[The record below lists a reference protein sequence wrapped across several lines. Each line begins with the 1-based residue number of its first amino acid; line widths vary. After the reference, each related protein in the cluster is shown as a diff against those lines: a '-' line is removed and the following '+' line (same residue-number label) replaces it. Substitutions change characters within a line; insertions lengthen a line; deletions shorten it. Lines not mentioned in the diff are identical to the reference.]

1 MTVAAFVLSAGLLT
15 PTAPP
20 RTTPAAA
27 TFTELV
33 PALPAGVV
41 DALARRGIASPT
53 PIQLAAVPQAL
64 AGESLLLHA
73 ETGSGKSLA
82 FLLPTL
88 LRLGGSGRKLLVVA
102 PTRELCVQLANE
114 AATLLPSASAVQIV
128 AVGCT
133 PSPEAL
139 LDASAIVCTAPEM
152 LDALHGGEILG
163 AACGEALRTLGA
175 VVLDE
180 LDTLLPIGRVYGGR
194 AEARK
199 KLLNRKEAE
208 APAQQL
214 LRAVIEACA
223 LPDLQA
229 RRNSSAH
236 FGAIRRNSRRN
247 SAQFADARSTLP
259 PDPQVVGASA
269 TVARPVRLKLERV
282 LRRDPHGR
290 WYGTATPIVRAAEVE
305 ARDLQAAPRAVMI
318 PEGVRHF
325 YLRLG
330 AGVKL
335 RRASPLRAARPVSIK
350 RLTLKQKRARKAE
363 AADDAA
369 VAIGTHSL
377 LLALDAALAELKPA
391 SALVFICRSAGLTVR
406 RATRELRALGLPA
419 TALHEAIGLEH
430 DAEGEGGGGGGGE
443 GGEGGADGGGGEGG
457 GGRNS
462 SGGGGGEGSSGRGA
476 LPGGYG
482 GHGGGEGGEGEGGGV
497 LMHVYSQHLSHSY

>member
-1 MTVAAFVLSAGLLT
+1 MTVSAFLLLSLGLHTPT

-229 RRNSSAH
+229 RRNSSARNSAQ
-236 FGAIRRNSRRN
+236 FGATLGAIRRNSPTRAQPFPPTRRWWAPRPRSRGR
-247 SAQFADARSTLP
+247 SASSSSACC
-259 PDPQVVGASA
+259 GATRTA
-269 TVARPVRLKLERV
+269 A
-282 LRRDPHGR
+282 
-290 WYGTATPIVRAAEVE
+290 GTAR
-305 ARDLQAAPRAVMI
+305 RRQSCAPR
-318 PEGVRHF
+318 RW
-325 YLRLG
+325 
-330 AGVKL
+330 
-335 RRASPLRAARPVSIK
+335 RRVTS
-350 RLTLKQKRARKAE
+350 
-363 AADDAA
+363 
-369 VAIGTHSL
+369 
-377 LLALDAALAELKPA
+377 
-391 SALVFICRSAGLTVR
+391 R
-406 RATRELRALGLPA
+406 RRR
-419 TALHEAIGLEH
+419 
-430 DAEGEGGGGGGGE
+430 
-443 GGEGGADGGGGEGG
+443 
-457 GGRNS
+457 GR
-462 SGGGGGEGSSGRGA
+462 
-476 LPGGYG
+476 
-482 GHGGGEGGEGEGGGV
+482 
-497 LMHVYSQHLSHSY
+497 

>member
-1 MTVAAFVLSAGLLT
+1 MGLNT

-33 PALPAGVV
+33 PALPSGVV

-229 RRNSSAH
+229 RRNSAQLGAIPWRSL
-236 FGAIRRNSRRN
+236 GAIRRNSPTR
-247 SAQFADARSTLP
+247 AQPLP
-259 PDPQVVGASA
+259 PTRRWWAPRPRSRGRSASSSSACCGATRTA
-269 TVARPVRLKLERV
+269 A
-282 LRRDPHGR
+282 
-290 WYGTATPIVRAAEVE
+290 GTARRRQSCAQRRWRRVTSR
-305 ARDLQAAPRAVMI
+305 R
-318 PEGVRHF
+318 
-325 YLRLG
+325 
-330 AGVKL
+330 
-335 RRASPLRAARPVSIK
+335 RRAR
-350 RLTLKQKRARKAE
+350 
-363 AADDAA
+363 
-369 VAIGTHSL
+369 
-377 LLALDAALAELKPA
+377 
-391 SALVFICRSAGLTVR
+391 
-406 RATRELRALGLPA
+406 
-419 TALHEAIGLEH
+419 
-430 DAEGEGGGGGGGE
+430 
-443 GGEGGADGGGGEGG
+443 
-457 GGRNS
+457 
-462 SGGGGGEGSSGRGA
+462 
-476 LPGGYG
+476 
-482 GHGGGEGGEGEGGGV
+482 
-497 LMHVYSQHLSHSY
+497 

>member
-1 MTVAAFVLSAGLLT
+1 MTPAAFLRLSVVGIQT

-33 PALPAGVV
+33 PALPSGVV

-229 RRNSSAH
+229 RRNSSA
-236 FGAIRRNSRRN
+236 RNSAQFHAKSRRN
-247 SAQFADARSTLP
+247 SAQFADAFSTPSPRPRRWWAPRPRSRGRSASSSSACC
-259 PDPQVVGASA
+259 GATRTA
-269 TVARPVRLKLERV
+269 A
-282 LRRDPHGR
+282 
-290 WYGTATPIVRAAEVE
+290 GTAR
-305 ARDLQAAPRAVMI
+305 RRQSCAPRRWRRVTC
-318 PEGVRHF
+318 R
-325 YLRLG
+325 R
-330 AGVKL
+330 
-335 RRASPLRAARPVSIK
+335 RRAR
-350 RLTLKQKRARKAE
+350 
-363 AADDAA
+363 
-369 VAIGTHSL
+369 
-377 LLALDAALAELKPA
+377 
-391 SALVFICRSAGLTVR
+391 
-406 RATRELRALGLPA
+406 
-419 TALHEAIGLEH
+419 
-430 DAEGEGGGGGGGE
+430 
-443 GGEGGADGGGGEGG
+443 
-457 GGRNS
+457 
-462 SGGGGGEGSSGRGA
+462 
-476 LPGGYG
+476 
-482 GHGGGEGGEGEGGGV
+482 
-497 LMHVYSQHLSHSY
+497 

>member
-1 MTVAAFVLSAGLLT
+1 M
-15 PTAPP
+15 
-20 RTTPAAA
+20 
-27 TFTELV
+27 
-33 PALPAGVV
+33 
-41 DALARRGIASPT
+41 
-53 PIQLAAVPQAL
+53 
-64 AGESLLLHA
+64 
-73 ETGSGKSLA
+73 
-82 FLLPTL
+82 
-88 LRLGGSGRKLLVVA
+88 A

-152 LDALHGGEILG
+152 LDALHGGGVLG
-163 AACGEALRTLGA
+163 AASQEALRRLGA

-180 LDTLLPIGRVYGGR
+180 LDTLLPIGRVYKRVG

-214 LRAVIEACA
+214 LRAAIEACA

-229 RRNSSAH
+229 RAIRRSSRNSMQSL
-236 FGAIRRNSRRN
+236 GAIRRG
-247 SAQFADARSTLP
+247 ADARSAPP

-269 TVARPVRLKLERV
+269 WSRGRSASSSSV

-335 RRASPLRAARPVSIK
+335 RRASPLRAARPN
-350 RLTLKQKRARKAE
+350 
-363 AADDAA
+363 
-369 VAIGTHSL
+369 
-377 LLALDAALAELKPA
+377 
-391 SALVFICRSAGLTVR
+391 SA
-406 RATRELRALGLPA
+406 
-419 TALHEAIGLEH
+419 
-430 DAEGEGGGGGGGE
+430 
-443 GGEGGADGGGGEGG
+443 
-457 GGRNS
+457 
-462 SGGGGGEGSSGRGA
+462 
-476 LPGGYG
+476 
-482 GHGGGEGGEGEGGGV
+482 
-497 LMHVYSQHLSHSY
+497 

>member
-1 MTVAAFVLSAGLLT
+1 MTVAAFLTLLSGLQT

-33 PALPAGVV
+33 PALPSGVV

-229 RRNSSAH
+229 RRNSSARNSAQ
-236 FGAIRRNSRRN
+236 FGATLGAIRRNSPTRAQPFPPTRRWWAPRPRSRGR
-247 SAQFADARSTLP
+247 SASSSS
-259 PDPQVVGASA
+259 VCCGATRTA
-269 TVARPVRLKLERV
+269 A
-282 LRRDPHGR
+282 
-290 WYGTATPIVRAAEVE
+290 GTA
-305 ARDLQAAPRAVMI
+305 
-318 PEGVRHF
+318 
-325 YLRLG
+325 
-330 AGVKL
+330 
-335 RRASPLRAARPVSIK
+335 RRRQSCA
-350 RLTLKQKRARKAE
+350 Q
-363 AADDAA
+363 
-369 VAIGTHSL
+369 
-377 LLALDAALAELKPA
+377 
-391 SALVFICRSAGLTVR
+391 R
-406 RATRELRALGLPA
+406 RWRRVTSRRRR
-419 TALHEAIGLEH
+419 
-430 DAEGEGGGGGGGE
+430 
-443 GGEGGADGGGGEGG
+443 
-457 GGRNS
+457 GR
-462 SGGGGGEGSSGRGA
+462 
-476 LPGGYG
+476 
-482 GHGGGEGGEGEGGGV
+482 
-497 LMHVYSQHLSHSY
+497 

>member
-1 MTVAAFVLSAGLLT
+1 MWRNLVAEVDARRSSSHARWAVMTTASAFLLLSVGLSVGLQT

-229 RRNSSAH
+229 RRNSAQLGAILRRATRRNSAQLSAQ
-236 FGAIRRNSRRN
+236 FGAIRRRALNPS
-247 SAQFADARSTLP
+247 
-259 PDPQVVGASA
+259 PQPAGGG
-269 TVARPVRLKLERV
+269 RLG
-282 LRRDPHGR
+282 HGR
-290 WYGTATPIVRAAEVE
+290 AAGPPQARACA
-305 ARDLQAAPRAVMI
+305 
-318 PEGVRHF
+318 
-325 YLRLG
+325 
-330 AGVKL
+330 
-335 RRASPLRAARPVSIK
+335 AARPARPLV
-350 RLTLKQKRARKAE
+350 RHGDANRAR
-363 AADDAA
+363 
-369 VAIGTHSL
+369 
-377 LLALDAALAELKPA
+377 
-391 SALVFICRSAGLTVR
+391 R
-406 RATRELRALGLPA
+406 
-419 TALHEAIGLEH
+419 
-430 DAEGEGGGGGGGE
+430 GGGG
-443 GGEGGADGGGGEGG
+443 A
-457 GGRNS
+457 
-462 SGGGGGEGSSGRGA
+462 
-476 LPGGYG
+476 
-482 GHGGGEGGEGEGGGV
+482 
-497 LMHVYSQHLSHSY
+497 

>member
-1 MTVAAFVLSAGLLT
+1 MMCLRSSLCSPGLQT

-229 RRNSSAH
+229 RRNSSARNSAQ
-236 FGAIRRNSRRN
+236 FGANLGAIRRNSPTRAQPFPPTRRWWAPRPRSRGR
-247 SAQFADARSTLP
+247 SASSSSACC
-259 PDPQVVGASA
+259 GATRTA
-269 TVARPVRLKLERV
+269 A
-282 LRRDPHGR
+282 
-290 WYGTATPIVRAAEVE
+290 GTARRRQSCAQRRWRRVTSR
-305 ARDLQAAPRAVMI
+305 R
-318 PEGVRHF
+318 
-325 YLRLG
+325 
-330 AGVKL
+330 
-335 RRASPLRAARPVSIK
+335 RRAR
-350 RLTLKQKRARKAE
+350 
-363 AADDAA
+363 
-369 VAIGTHSL
+369 
-377 LLALDAALAELKPA
+377 
-391 SALVFICRSAGLTVR
+391 
-406 RATRELRALGLPA
+406 
-419 TALHEAIGLEH
+419 
-430 DAEGEGGGGGGGE
+430 
-443 GGEGGADGGGGEGG
+443 
-457 GGRNS
+457 
-462 SGGGGGEGSSGRGA
+462 
-476 LPGGYG
+476 
-482 GHGGGEGGEGEGGGV
+482 
-497 LMHVYSQHLSHSY
+497 

>member
-1 MTVAAFVLSAGLLT
+1 MAASERAERESRGVRLRSRGRGRRSIELIHANADCLVMTSLLTLLVGLQT

-33 PALPAGVV
+33 PALPSGVV

-229 RRNSSAH
+229 RRNSAQLGAIRCKVSAQ
-236 FGAIRRNSRRN
+236 FGAIRRRSTPSPRPRRWWAPRPRSRGRSASSSSACCGATRTAAGTARRRQSCAQRRWRRVASRR
-247 SAQFADARSTLP
+247 
-259 PDPQVVGASA
+259 
-269 TVARPVRLKLERV
+269 
-282 LRRDPHGR
+282 
-290 WYGTATPIVRAAEVE
+290 
-305 ARDLQAAPRAVMI
+305 
-318 PEGVRHF
+318 
-325 YLRLG
+325 
-330 AGVKL
+330 
-335 RRASPLRAARPVSIK
+335 RRAR
-350 RLTLKQKRARKAE
+350 
-363 AADDAA
+363 
-369 VAIGTHSL
+369 
-377 LLALDAALAELKPA
+377 
-391 SALVFICRSAGLTVR
+391 
-406 RATRELRALGLPA
+406 
-419 TALHEAIGLEH
+419 
-430 DAEGEGGGGGGGE
+430 
-443 GGEGGADGGGGEGG
+443 
-457 GGRNS
+457 
-462 SGGGGGEGSSGRGA
+462 
-476 LPGGYG
+476 
-482 GHGGGEGGEGEGGGV
+482 
-497 LMHVYSQHLSHSY
+497 

>member
-1 MTVAAFVLSAGLLT
+1 MTFTVSAFLLLSVGLQT

-33 PALPAGVV
+33 PALPSGVV

-229 RRNSSAH
+229 RRNSSA
-236 FGAIRRNSRRN
+236 RNSSAHSRLN

-259 PDPQVVGASA
+259 SDPAGGG
-269 TVARPVRLKLERV
+269 RLG
-282 LRRDPHGR
+282 HGR
-290 WYGTATPIVRAAEVE
+290 AAGPPQARA
-305 ARDLQAAPRAVMI
+305 RA
-318 PEGVRHF
+318 
-325 YLRLG
+325 
-330 AGVKL
+330 
-335 RRASPLRAARPVSIK
+335 AARPARPLV
-350 RLTLKQKRARKAE
+350 RHGDANRAR
-363 AADDAA
+363 
-369 VAIGTHSL
+369 
-377 LLALDAALAELKPA
+377 
-391 SALVFICRSAGLTVR
+391 R
-406 RATRELRALGLPA
+406 
-419 TALHEAIGLEH
+419 
-430 DAEGEGGGGGGGE
+430 GGGG
-443 GGEGGADGGGGEGG
+443 A
-457 GGRNS
+457 
-462 SGGGGGEGSSGRGA
+462 
-476 LPGGYG
+476 
-482 GHGGGEGGEGEGGGV
+482 
-497 LMHVYSQHLSHSY
+497 

>member
-1 MTVAAFVLSAGLLT
+1 MTFLLLSVGVLGLQT

-20 RTTPAAA
+20 RTLPAAA

-33 PALPAGVV
+33 PALPSGVV

-53 PIQLAAVPQAL
+53 PIQLAAVPQVL

-175 VVLDE
+175 VCPTARRTAPDR
-180 LDTLLPIGRVYGGR
+180 PRVRRARRGAEEAAQPQGG
-194 AEARK
+194 
-199 KLLNRKEAE
+199 E

-229 RRNSSAH
+229 RRNSARIPQL
-236 FGAIRRNSRRN
+236 GAILCNSPTH
-247 SAQFADARSTLP
+247 AQPL

-290 WYGTATPIVRAAEVE
+290 WYGSDAIVRAAERWRRVTS
-305 ARDLQAAPRAVMI
+305 RR
-318 PEGVRHF
+318 
-325 YLRLG
+325 
-330 AGVKL
+330 
-335 RRASPLRAARPVSIK
+335 RRAR
-350 RLTLKQKRARKAE
+350 
-363 AADDAA
+363 
-369 VAIGTHSL
+369 
-377 LLALDAALAELKPA
+377 
-391 SALVFICRSAGLTVR
+391 
-406 RATRELRALGLPA
+406 
-419 TALHEAIGLEH
+419 
-430 DAEGEGGGGGGGE
+430 
-443 GGEGGADGGGGEGG
+443 
-457 GGRNS
+457 
-462 SGGGGGEGSSGRGA
+462 
-476 LPGGYG
+476 
-482 GHGGGEGGEGEGGGV
+482 
-497 LMHVYSQHLSHSY
+497 

>member
-1 MTVAAFVLSAGLLT
+1 MTFTLSAFLLLSVGLQT

-33 PALPAGVV
+33 PALPSGVV

-229 RRNSSAH
+229 RRNSAQL
-236 FGAIRRNSRRN
+236 GAIPCKV
-247 SAQFADARSTLP
+247 SAQF
-259 PDPQVVGASA
+259 GATRRRALNPSP
-269 TVARPVRLKLERV
+269 RPAGGGRLG
-282 LRRDPHGR
+282 HGR
-290 WYGTATPIVRAAEVE
+290 AAGPPQARACA
-305 ARDLQAAPRAVMI
+305 
-318 PEGVRHF
+318 
-325 YLRLG
+325 
-330 AGVKL
+330 
-335 RRASPLRAARPVSIK
+335 AARPARPLV
-350 RLTLKQKRARKAE
+350 RHGDADRAR
-363 AADDAA
+363 
-369 VAIGTHSL
+369 
-377 LLALDAALAELKPA
+377 
-391 SALVFICRSAGLTVR
+391 R
-406 RATRELRALGLPA
+406 
-419 TALHEAIGLEH
+419 
-430 DAEGEGGGGGGGE
+430 GGGG
-443 GGEGGADGGGGEGG
+443 A
-457 GGRNS
+457 
-462 SGGGGGEGSSGRGA
+462 
-476 LPGGYG
+476 
-482 GHGGGEGGEGEGGGV
+482 
-497 LMHVYSQHLSHSY
+497 

>member
-1 MTVAAFVLSAGLLT
+1 MTVSAFLLLSVGLSVGLNT

-180 LDTLLPIGRVYGGR
+180 LDTLLPIGRVYGRR

-229 RRNSSAH
+229 RRNSSARISARNSSAH
-236 FGAIRRNSRRN
+236 SAQFGAIR
-247 SAQFADARSTLP
+247 
-259 PDPQVVGASA
+259 
-269 TVARPVRLKLERV
+269 
-282 LRRDPHGR
+282 
-290 WYGTATPIVRAAEVE
+290 
-305 ARDLQAAPRAVMI
+305 
-318 PEGVRHF
+318 
-325 YLRLG
+325 
-330 AGVKL
+330 
-335 RRASPLRAARPVSIK
+335 
-350 RLTLKQKRARKAE
+350 
-363 AADDAA
+363 
-369 VAIGTHSL
+369 
-377 LLALDAALAELKPA
+377 
-391 SALVFICRSAGLTVR
+391 
-406 RATRELRALGLPA
+406 
-419 TALHEAIGLEH
+419 
-430 DAEGEGGGGGGGE
+430 
-443 GGEGGADGGGGEGG
+443 
-457 GGRNS
+457 
-462 SGGGGGEGSSGRGA
+462 
-476 LPGGYG
+476 
-482 GHGGGEGGEGEGGGV
+482 
-497 LMHVYSQHLSHSY
+497 

>member
-1 MTVAAFVLSAGLLT
+1 MTVSAFLTLLSGLQT

-41 DALARRGIASPT
+41 DALAQRGIASPT
-53 PIQLAAVPQAL
+53 PIQQSAVGRAL

-229 RRNSSAH
+229 RRNSSA
-236 FGAIRRNSRRN
+236 RNSAKFDAKSRRN
-247 SAQFADARSTLP
+247 SAQFADAQPFPRPRRWWAPRPRSRGRSASSSSACC
-259 PDPQVVGASA
+259 GATRTA
-269 TVARPVRLKLERV
+269 A
-282 LRRDPHGR
+282 
-290 WYGTATPIVRAAEVE
+290 GTARRRQSCAQRRWRRVTSR
-305 ARDLQAAPRAVMI
+305 R
-318 PEGVRHF
+318 
-325 YLRLG
+325 
-330 AGVKL
+330 
-335 RRASPLRAARPVSIK
+335 RRAR
-350 RLTLKQKRARKAE
+350 
-363 AADDAA
+363 
-369 VAIGTHSL
+369 
-377 LLALDAALAELKPA
+377 
-391 SALVFICRSAGLTVR
+391 
-406 RATRELRALGLPA
+406 
-419 TALHEAIGLEH
+419 
-430 DAEGEGGGGGGGE
+430 
-443 GGEGGADGGGGEGG
+443 
-457 GGRNS
+457 
-462 SGGGGGEGSSGRGA
+462 
-476 LPGGYG
+476 
-482 GHGGGEGGEGEGGGV
+482 
-497 LMHVYSQHLSHSY
+497 

>member
-1 MTVAAFVLSAGLLT
+1 MTFLLLSVGVLGLQT

-20 RTTPAAA
+20 RTIPAAA

-33 PALPAGVV
+33 PALPSGVV

-180 LDTLLPIGRVYGGR
+180 LDTLLPIGRVYGRR

-229 RRNSSAH
+229 RRNSSAR
-236 FGAIRRNSRRN
+236 IRRN
-247 SAQFADARSTLP
+247 SAQFCAIRRRTLNPPPFTRWWWAPRPRS
-259 PDPQVVGASA
+259 
-269 TVARPVRLKLERV
+269 
-282 LRRDPHGR
+282 HGR
-290 WYGTATPIVRAAEVE
+290 SASSSSACCGATRTAAGTARRRRSCAHRRWRRVTSR
-305 ARDLQAAPRAVMI
+305 R
-318 PEGVRHF
+318 
-325 YLRLG
+325 
-330 AGVKL
+330 
-335 RRASPLRAARPVSIK
+335 RRAR
-350 RLTLKQKRARKAE
+350 
-363 AADDAA
+363 
-369 VAIGTHSL
+369 
-377 LLALDAALAELKPA
+377 
-391 SALVFICRSAGLTVR
+391 
-406 RATRELRALGLPA
+406 
-419 TALHEAIGLEH
+419 
-430 DAEGEGGGGGGGE
+430 
-443 GGEGGADGGGGEGG
+443 
-457 GGRNS
+457 
-462 SGGGGGEGSSGRGA
+462 
-476 LPGGYG
+476 
-482 GHGGGEGGEGEGGGV
+482 
-497 LMHVYSQHLSHSY
+497 

>member
-1 MTVAAFVLSAGLLT
+1 MMSPFLALLSVGLLT

-20 RTTPAAA
+20 RTTPAA

-33 PALPAGVV
+33 PALPSGVV

-229 RRNSSAH
+229 RRNSSARNSAQ
-236 FGAIRRNSRRN
+236 FGATLGAIRRNSPTRAQPFPPTRRWWAPRPRSRGR
-247 SAQFADARSTLP
+247 SASSSSACC
-259 PDPQVVGASA
+259 GATRTA
-269 TVARPVRLKLERV
+269 A
-282 LRRDPHGR
+282 
-290 WYGTATPIVRAAEVE
+290 GTAR
-305 ARDLQAAPRAVMI
+305 RRQSCAPRRWRRVTS
-318 PEGVRHF
+318 R
-325 YLRLG
+325 R
-330 AGVKL
+330 
-335 RRASPLRAARPVSIK
+335 RRAR
-350 RLTLKQKRARKAE
+350 
-363 AADDAA
+363 
-369 VAIGTHSL
+369 
-377 LLALDAALAELKPA
+377 
-391 SALVFICRSAGLTVR
+391 
-406 RATRELRALGLPA
+406 
-419 TALHEAIGLEH
+419 
-430 DAEGEGGGGGGGE
+430 
-443 GGEGGADGGGGEGG
+443 
-457 GGRNS
+457 
-462 SGGGGGEGSSGRGA
+462 
-476 LPGGYG
+476 
-482 GHGGGEGGEGEGGGV
+482 
-497 LMHVYSQHLSHSY
+497 

>member
-1 MTVAAFVLSAGLLT
+1 MILPVCVPLLSVGLQT

-33 PALPAGVV
+33 PALPSGVV

-229 RRNSSAH
+229 RRNSAQL
-236 FGAIRRNSRRN
+236 GAIPCKV
-247 SAQFADARSTLP
+247 SAI
-259 PDPQVVGASA
+259 SA
-269 TVARPVRLKLERV
+269 TR
-282 LRRDPHGR
+282 
-290 WYGTATPIVRAAEVE
+290 
-305 ARDLQAAPRAVMI
+305 
-318 PEGVRHF
+318 
-325 YLRLG
+325 
-330 AGVKL
+330 
-335 RRASPLRAARPVSIK
+335 RRASTPPPTRRWWAPRPRSRGRSASSSSACCGATRTAAGTARRRRSCAQRRWRRVTSG
-350 RLTLKQKRARKAE
+350 RRRAR
-363 AADDAA
+363 
-369 VAIGTHSL
+369 
-377 LLALDAALAELKPA
+377 
-391 SALVFICRSAGLTVR
+391 
-406 RATRELRALGLPA
+406 
-419 TALHEAIGLEH
+419 
-430 DAEGEGGGGGGGE
+430 
-443 GGEGGADGGGGEGG
+443 
-457 GGRNS
+457 
-462 SGGGGGEGSSGRGA
+462 
-476 LPGGYG
+476 
-482 GHGGGEGGEGEGGGV
+482 
-497 LMHVYSQHLSHSY
+497 

>member
-1 MTVAAFVLSAGLLT
+1 MTTLPAFLLLSGGAVGLQT

-229 RRNSSAH
+229 RRNSSARNSAQ
-236 FGAIRRNSRRN
+236 FGATLGAIRRNSPTRAHL
-247 SAQFADARSTLP
+247 SP
-259 PDPQVVGASA
+259 PDPAGGG
-269 TVARPVRLKLERV
+269 RLG
-282 LRRDPHGR
+282 HGR
-290 WYGTATPIVRAAEVE
+290 AAGPPQARA
-305 ARDLQAAPRAVMI
+305 RA
-318 PEGVRHF
+318 
-325 YLRLG
+325 
-330 AGVKL
+330 
-335 RRASPLRAARPVSIK
+335 AARPARPLV
-350 RLTLKQKRARKAE
+350 RHGDANRAR
-363 AADDAA
+363 
-369 VAIGTHSL
+369 
-377 LLALDAALAELKPA
+377 
-391 SALVFICRSAGLTVR
+391 
-406 RATRELRALGLPA
+406 
-419 TALHEAIGLEH
+419 
-430 DAEGEGGGGGGGE
+430 
-443 GGEGGADGGGGEGG
+443 
-457 GGRNS
+457 
-462 SGGGGGEGSSGRGA
+462 SGGGGA
-476 LPGGYG
+476 
-482 GHGGGEGGEGEGGGV
+482 
-497 LMHVYSQHLSHSY
+497 

>member
-1 MTVAAFVLSAGLLT
+1 MTPAAFLLLSVVGILT

-41 DALARRGIASPT
+41 DALAQRGIASPT
-53 PIQLAAVPQAL
+53 PIQQSAVGRAL

-229 RRNSSAH
+229 RRNSSARNSAQLSAQ
-236 FGAIRRNSRRN
+236 FGAIRRRVLNPSPPTRRWWAPRPRSRGRSASSSSACCGATRTAAGTGRRRRSCAQRRWRRVTSRR
-247 SAQFADARSTLP
+247 
-259 PDPQVVGASA
+259 
-269 TVARPVRLKLERV
+269 
-282 LRRDPHGR
+282 
-290 WYGTATPIVRAAEVE
+290 
-305 ARDLQAAPRAVMI
+305 
-318 PEGVRHF
+318 
-325 YLRLG
+325 
-330 AGVKL
+330 
-335 RRASPLRAARPVSIK
+335 RRAR
-350 RLTLKQKRARKAE
+350 
-363 AADDAA
+363 
-369 VAIGTHSL
+369 
-377 LLALDAALAELKPA
+377 
-391 SALVFICRSAGLTVR
+391 
-406 RATRELRALGLPA
+406 
-419 TALHEAIGLEH
+419 
-430 DAEGEGGGGGGGE
+430 
-443 GGEGGADGGGGEGG
+443 
-457 GGRNS
+457 
-462 SGGGGGEGSSGRGA
+462 
-476 LPGGYG
+476 
-482 GHGGGEGGEGEGGGV
+482 
-497 LMHVYSQHLSHSY
+497 